1 MCTHEGSIGE
11 CLIFVLEDGH
21 LQLLQM
27 IVDGSRCNNA
37 SIAKLP
43 VSIVRAYACGL
54 VNREV

>member
-11 CLIFVLEDGH
+11 CLIFVLEDGL
-21 LQLLQM
+21 LQLLQT

-43 VSIVRAYACGL
+43 VSIVRTYACGL